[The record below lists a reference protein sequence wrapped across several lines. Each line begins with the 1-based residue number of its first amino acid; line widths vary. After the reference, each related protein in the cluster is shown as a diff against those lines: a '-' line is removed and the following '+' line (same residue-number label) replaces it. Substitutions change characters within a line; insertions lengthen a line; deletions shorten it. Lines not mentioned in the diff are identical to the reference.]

1 MDPLECPICLHV
13 LGEKFIIVSCCNKK
27 FHTDCFL
34 QCMELKK
41 ECPMCRGKI
50 STPSEADTFI
60 TITEEQEQQACIS
73 IKKWICVLT
82 TLTALALLGVV
93 VYEQYKYK

>member
-1 MDPLECPICLHV
+1 
-13 LGEKFIIVSCCNKK
+13 
-27 FHTDCFL
+27 
-34 QCMELKK
+34 MELKK

-50 STPSEADTFI
+50 LVPSSEADTLI

-93 VYEQYKYK
+93 VYEQYK